1 MAKNL
6 NPIQKRNRIN
16 RGLYIVL
23 AVLIVATMLITVIAF
38 SAAKRSSAKT
48 PPEDSTSESQSS
60 SATDRPETRATEPVN
75 ETENNPPEE
84 TNASVDQTEN
94 TEAVQSSTENTDQPS
109 VTEIVFVMPASG
121 VVAKEYSG
129 DIPVFSVT
137 MNDYRLHTGI
147 DICAAD
153 GSAVVCAANGTVANV
168 YSDPLRGVSVLVEH
182 GGGFTSLYQG
192 LADELAAGIETGKQ
206 LSAGDVIGAVG
217 STNLLEIS
225 EEPHVHF
232 ELYRDGVTVDPLL
245 YLAAEEAFAYED

>member
-38 SAAKRSSAKT
+38 SAAKRSSGKT
-48 PPEDSTSESQSS
+48 PAESSQSS
-60 SATDRPETRATEPVN
+60 SNRESSATARPSQTEPEDTAPVDIGLP
-75 ETENNPPEE
+75 EDTEAVSHQ
-84 TNASVDQTEN
+84 TGATEN
-94 TEAVQSSTENTDQPS
+94 TETEGGNVPS
-109 VTEIVFVMPASG
+109 AAELVFVMPADG
-121 VVAKEYSG
+121 VVAKEFSG
-129 DIPVFSVT
+129 EVPVFSTT
-137 MNDYRLHTGI
+137 MNDYRLHTGV
-147 DICAAD
+147 DIAAGTGSAVKCAAD
-153 GSAVVCAANGTVANV
+153 GTVVNV
-168 YSDPLRGVSVLVEH
+168 YNDPLRGVSVLVEH
-182 GGGFTSLYQG
+182 AGGFVSLYQG
-192 LADELAAGIETGKQ
+192 LADELASGVESGKQ

-232 ELYRDGVTVDPLL
+232 ELYKDGATVDPLQ